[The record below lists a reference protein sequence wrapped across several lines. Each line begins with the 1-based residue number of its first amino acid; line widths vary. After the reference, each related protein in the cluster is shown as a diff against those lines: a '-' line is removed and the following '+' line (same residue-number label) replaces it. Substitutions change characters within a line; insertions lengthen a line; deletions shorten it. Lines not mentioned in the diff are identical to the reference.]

1 MKLLLLCSILM
12 LSLTAEARKGVKDF
26 FRTGRIFLSDWED
39 IFP

>member
-26 FRTGRIFLSDWED
+26 FPDRTD
-39 IFP
+39 ISL

>member
-26 FRTGRIFLSDWED
+26 SRDRTD
-39 IFP
+39 IPL